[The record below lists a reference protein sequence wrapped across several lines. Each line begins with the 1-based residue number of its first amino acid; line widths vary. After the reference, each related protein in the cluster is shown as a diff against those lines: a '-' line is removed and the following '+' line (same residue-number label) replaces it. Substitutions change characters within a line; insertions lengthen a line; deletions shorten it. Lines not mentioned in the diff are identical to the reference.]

1 MKSDKAN
8 TSHHLFRLLTLLTS
22 ACLMLPPL
30 LNKALFSAGADESVV
45 PNEPALSLG
54 GEKFGSVIVLGEIV
68 GLVQEAS
75 LETARAGMGRM
86 EALVFGRRISRRSGC
101 GI

>member
-1 MKSDKAN
+1 
-8 TSHHLFRLLTLLTS
+8 LI
-22 ACLMLPPL
+22 LPPL
-30 LNKALFSAGADESVV
+30 LNRALFSAGADESVV
-45 PNEPALSLG
+45 PKDPALSLG

-68 GLVQEAS
+68 GLDQEAS
-75 LETARAGMGRM
+75 LETARAGVGRM